1 MSRDDDGRVLVHGF
15 LIKMTETAYNIF
27 VFCQLLRVPFHP
39 GGSSCRRST
48 SGKKKKPI
56 LIRSAECSTSKEEK
70 LTTHTTHGKKKLKDP
85 RSSPHEEIKD
95 LTGRRCAIF
104 EIKAN
109 GASQREVEDSIKR
122 FISPDGR
129 VCVCVCVAV
138 CNPPVGKTHKRRP
151 LNFSSSADPCSVKRG

>member
-1 MSRDDDGRVLVHGF
+1 MINESRRRRQSPRSWLFNQDDGNGVQHFR
-15 LIKMTETAYNIF
+15 
-27 VFCQLLRVPFHP
+27 LLSIIARNVPSGRIIMSP
-39 GGSSCRRST
+39 EYDSSG
-48 SGKKKKPI
+48 GKKKKPI

-129 VCVCVCVAV
+129 VCVCVCVIHRW
-138 CNPPVGKTHKRRP
+138 GKPTKDVH
-151 LNFSSSADPCSVKRG
+151 